1 MPKNWPQLNVIYLRC
16 VNKLVKQGLH
26 FSHAF
31 FDELGE
37 AFGVLHE
44 KIKKKTVLLLVS
56 SWGKMK

>member
-44 KIKKKTVLLLVS
+44 KIKKKQFYY
-56 SWGKMK
+56 W